1 MEMEVNEN
9 PETDGKVNV
18 YVIGPANTAI
28 ALYDGD
34 PALGTATY
42 IRGLSLVA
50 AVRDGARTY
59 YHYNAHG
66 DVVQLTNSSGTVT
79 KNYTYDA
86 FGVEQDASDGDL
98 NPFRYCG
105 EQFDDETGNYYL
117 RARYY
122 SPEVGRF
129 TQEDTHWNPG
139 NMIYGD
145 ELQKWNEWQGEEDP
159 LNLHAYTYKP
169 EIIEIIQAENLYI
182 YCWGNPIR
190 WKDSTGN
197 RFDEGKVYEAHER
210 GKGKTGSRRSLPR
223 QGEPDSTDTLYKPDG
238 SLKQKRKYGPSGLPE
253 VDRDYDHEEHGH
265 GSPHDHW
272 WDKSGSKRGPAEA
285 PKEGVFDQ
293 IQANDDAEWGFLG
306 LTGTAFVLYLIIS
319 EGSRILFPPRNLV
332 PVL

>member
-1 MEMEVNEN
+1 M
-9 PETDGKVNV
+9 
-18 YVIGPANTAI
+18 
-28 ALYDGD
+28 
-34 PALGTATY
+34 
-42 IRGLSLVA
+42 
-50 AVRDGARTY
+50 
-59 YHYNAHG
+59 
-66 DVVQLTNSSGTVT
+66 
-79 KNYTYDA
+79 
-86 FGVEQDASDGDL
+86 
-98 NPFRYCG
+98 
-105 EQFDDETGNYYL
+105 
-117 RARYY
+117 
-122 SPEVGRF
+122 GRF

-332 PVL
+332 TGL